1 MLELLDERLKV
12 LNTVRPIPIP
22 NTDITNA
29 NVLRIVKQEWRNST
43 ENGMDTGLARDEI
56 RFD

>member
-1 MLELLDERLKV
+1 M
-12 LNTVRPIPIP
+12 P
-22 NTDITNA
+22 NTDVTNA

-43 ENGMDTGLARDEI
+43 EYGMDTGLARDEI